1 MSGMKGM
8 RIGMFGGSFHP
19 PHLGHLRA
27 AEFFAAS
34 YCLQKVLIFPAGI
47 SPLKEPLQGVSGED
61 RLALCI
67 LTFPK
72 EFCEVCDWELRR
84 EGPSYTIDT
93 LRHVREEY
101 PEAKLFLLIGEDQ
114 HAQFRQWKNWQ
125 EILEL
130 AELVVLPRDR
140 RCDQGKSWTRAAP
153 QERGIYAVRN
163 KEGGGFVPL
172 PISSTELRIRLARGE
187 EVSAYLAPEA
197 LQYIHE
203 RGLYDTTGLP

>member
-1 MSGMKGM
+1 MSET
-8 RIGMFGGSFHP
+8 RIGIFGGSFHP

-34 YCLQKVLIFPAGI
+34 YCLQKVLVFPAGI
-47 SPLKEPLQGVSGED
+47 SPLKEPLQGASSED
-61 RLALCI
+61 RLALCN

-72 EFCEVCDWELRR
+72 EFCEVRDWELRR

-93 LRHVREEY
+93 LRHVREES

-130 AELVVLPRDR
+130 AELVVLPR
-140 RCDQGKSWTRAAP
+140 
-153 QERGIYAVRN
+153 EH
-163 KEGGGFVPL
+163 EGNGFVPL
-172 PISSTELRIRLARGE
+172 PVSSTELRIRLAKGE
-187 EVSAYLAPEA
+187 DVSAYLAPEA
-197 LQYIHE
+197 LQYIRE